1 MISLLPVSSSY
12 WFEKNNLQFPNP
24 QVLEPLWQSL
34 LNMAWVVEARD
45 PYSGGHLWRVS
56 QYCRLLSMALGMD
69 KADVARITLAGFLHD
84 LGKVGIADVVL
95 KKPTRL
101 TESEYDLVKT
111 HPSIGVRIIAGH
123 PLAPLIETAIL
134 QHHERPDGAGY
145 PDGLDDENISSD
157 SRIVSICDAFD
168 AMTSTR
174 PYRRGLSPEKALKVI
189 KFNLHTQFDGNF
201 GHVFLEL
208 GRSGKFFPIIGHSD
222 LGIPLQE
229 CLLCGP
235 TIALRRDH
243 QSGDPVYCPNC
254 GSEAVVEKSNNQWW
268 ICPTGRRG
276 SASDLQPEVDVDL
289 IHDLVSMNVANLV
302 FAQ

>member
-1 MISLLPVSSSY
+1 MISLFPVSTGNR
-12 WFEKNNLQFPNP
+12 FEKSN
-24 QVLEPLWQSL
+24 VLTSHPRFFEPLWQSL

-56 QYCRLLSMALGMD
+56 QYCRLLSQALGMD
-69 KADVARITLAGFLHD
+69 RADVARITLAGFLHD
-84 LGKVGIADVVL
+84 LGKVAIADMVL

-101 TESEYDLVKT
+101 SESEYEMIKV
-111 HPSIGVRIIAGH
+111 HPSVGARIIDGH
-123 PLAPLIETAIL
+123 PLAPLVQSSIL

-145 PDGLDDENISSD
+145 PYGLDEESINTD

-174 PYRRGLSPEKALKVI
+174 PYRQGMPLRKALKII

-208 GRSGKFFPIIGHSD
+208 ARTGQFASIIGHSYQ
-222 LGIPLQE
+222 GIPLQS

-235 TIALRRDH
+235 TIALRKNH
-243 QSGDPVYCPNC
+243 QNGDLVYCPNC
-254 GSEAVVEKSNNQWW
+254 GSESVIEKNNHEWH
-268 ICPTGRRG
+268 IVPTGKRG
-276 SASDLQPEVDVDL
+276 SVLASQAEIDSDLIQEV
-289 IHDLVSMNVANLV
+289 IRSNAAYLVPA
-302 FAQ
+302 